1 MCVFAKHAHFV
12 DSCNVR
18 EKNII
23 VDTER
28 QKMSR
33 KSEHSSRQMKQ
44 RDCLT
49 ISFFLPLMPI
59 CIVCLLTRFT
69 VFITGLSSHGV
80 LFWGIWCVSVCV
92 CAFCCRF
99 KMYFSKMNDIYR
111 NRNAPKVL
119 HACAH
124 SATFSF
130 SQVSCFLSFAVVFLL
145 CFAPHHSIDPVLIAT
160 QIVSACACMHMRMRK
175 RTTENHLSAH
185 GRSRKQNRNNE
196 KKL

>member
-1 MCVFAKHAHFV
+1 M
-12 DSCNVR
+12 S
-18 EKNII
+18 EKKTSSSTRKGKNWAEKVNILLGKWSNA
-23 VDTER
+23 TAWPF
-28 QKMSR
+28 
-33 KSEHSSRQMKQ
+33 
-44 RDCLT
+44 LF
-49 ISFFLPLMPI
+49 FFLWCQSALFACSLASPFLSRVYHHMVYSFGAFD
-59 CIVCLLTRFT
+59 VC
-69 VFITGLSSHGV
+69 
-80 LFWGIWCVSVCV
+80 VCV

-99 KMYFSKMNDIYR
+99 EMYFSKMNDIYR

-160 QIVSACACMHMRMRK
+160 KIVSACACMHMRMRK

-185 GRSRKQNRNNE
+185 GRSRKQNRNQE
-196 KKL
+196 TKKK